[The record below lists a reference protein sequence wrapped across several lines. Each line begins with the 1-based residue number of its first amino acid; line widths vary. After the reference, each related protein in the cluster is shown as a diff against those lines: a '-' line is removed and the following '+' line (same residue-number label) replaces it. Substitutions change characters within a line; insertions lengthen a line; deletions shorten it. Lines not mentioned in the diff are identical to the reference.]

1 MISSALSKTIFEI
14 KATED
19 KTNISTP
26 MLSGSG
32 KNAVSFGSLDA
43 SSSQKI
49 SGGGFAAYS
58 STGGS
63 GGLNLD
69 HQRGEVNLRHVP
81 KSRQSMLVVS
91 DW

>member
-1 MISSALSKTIFEI
+1 MSASAVSNPVFEI
-14 KATED
+14 KATEY

-58 STGGS
+58 NTIRS
-63 GGLNLD
+63 GGFKF
-69 HQRGEVNLRHVP
+69 G
-81 KSRQSMLVVS
+81 
-91 DW
+91 